1 MGNGWPRVRQA
12 AARGERVPVTRRAP
26 ARGAE
31 QLAAAAVGVGH
42 AADHDARA
50 VVCIKCAR
58 EDLRNAKKSNQL
70 LLRLISLLEQE
81 IEENEKK
88 SK

>member
-1 MGNGWPRVRQA
+1 MKLSIQKLYKELVQ
-12 AARGERVPVTRRAP
+12 
-26 ARGAE
+26 
-31 QLAAAAVGVGH
+31 QQKHL
-42 AADHDARA
+42 
-50 VVCIKCAR
+50 KR

-70 LLRLISLLEQE
+70 LLRLVAILEQE

>member
-1 MGNGWPRVRQA
+1 MKLSIQKLYK
-12 AARGERVPVTRRAP
+12 E
-26 ARGAE
+26 
-31 QLAAAAVGVGH
+31 LAQQQ
-42 AADHDARA
+42 
-50 VVCIKCAR
+50 KYLKR

-70 LLRLISLLEQE
+70 LLRLVTLLEQE

>member
-1 MGNGWPRVRQA
+1 MKLSIQKLYK
-12 AARGERVPVTRRAP
+12 E
-26 ARGAE
+26 
-31 QLAAAAVGVGH
+31 LAQQQ
-42 AADHDARA
+42 
-50 VVCIKCAR
+50 KYLKR

-70 LLRLISLLEQE
+70 LLRLVAILEQE